1 MNLANRLTSF
11 RIVATVFFVMAV
23 LLPVDGIVH
32 TMFPFTRALALAIF
46 VVASL
51 TDWLDGYVARKRGQ
65 QTNFGVLLDPV
76 ADKILTTAAFICF
89 IEQRAVPTDPNNLAP
104 LVQGWMVLI
113 IVSRDFLIMGL
124 RLIAREQGVVLTAE
138 QLGKHKTV
146 SQMVTIIF
154 ILCGLAARDDFNW
167 FGMDAAHY
175 NGLFAAIV
183 FWMMLVT
190 VALTVISGLAY
201 LYKYRKLFLENV

>member
-1 MNLANRLTSF
+1 MNLANRLTVF
-11 RIVATVFFVMAV
+11 RIIATVFFVMAV
-23 LLPVDGIVH
+23 LLPATGDVH
-32 TMFPFTRALALAIF
+32 QMFPFTRTLALAIF
-46 VVASL
+46 VVAGL

-65 QTNFGVLLDPV
+65 KTNFGVLLDPV

-89 IEQRAVPTDPNNLAP
+89 IEVRAIPSDPTSAP
-104 LVQGWMVLI
+104 IVQGWMVLI

-154 ILCGLAARDDFNW
+154 VLVGLTARDDFRW
-167 FGMDAAHY
+167 FNLDAAHH
-175 NGLFAAIV
+175 NALFEVIV

-190 VALTVISGLAY
+190 TALTVVSGLAY

>member
-32 TMFPFTRALALAIF
+32 TAFPFTRLLALAIF

-51 TDWLDGYVARKRGQ
+51 TDWLDGYVARRRGQ

-76 ADKILTTAAFICF
+76 ADKILTTAAYICF
-89 IEQRAVPTDPNNLAP
+89 IEVRAIPTDPNSAP
-104 LVQGWMVLI
+104 IVQGWMVLI

-138 QLGKHKTV
+138 QLGKHKTI

-154 ILCGLAARDDFNW
+154 ILVGLTARDDFKW
-167 FGMDAAHY
+167 FGLDAAHY
-175 NGLFAAIV
+175 NALFAAIV

-190 VALTVISGLAY
+190 VALTVISGVAY
-201 LYKYRKLFLENV
+201 LYKYRKLFMENV